1 MCAMLTSLPPTSS
14 LVFLYAFI
22 VLYDDDDD
30 DDAHMRRSNVWSNG
44 RVPMPEWVH
53 C

>member
-14 LVFLYAFI
+14 LVFLYAFT
-22 VLYDDDDD
+22 VLHDDDD
-30 DDAHMRRSNVWSNG
+30 DDAHMRHSNE
-44 RVPMPEWVH
+44 RVFVPCGIH